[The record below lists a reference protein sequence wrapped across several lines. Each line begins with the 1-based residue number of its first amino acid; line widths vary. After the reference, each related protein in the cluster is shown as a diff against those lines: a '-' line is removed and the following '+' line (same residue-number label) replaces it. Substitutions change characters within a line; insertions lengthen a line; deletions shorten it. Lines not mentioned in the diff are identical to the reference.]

1 MYPYNEGR
9 LTKYWLPG
17 AVVVVVVVVVE
28 VVVVEVVV
36 VDVVVTPIG
45 GPRSTQ
51 NPPQSD

>member
-1 MYPYNEGR
+1 MRAGIRND
-9 LTKYWLPG
+9 WLPG
-17 AVVVVVVVVVE
+17 AGVVVV